1 MSVGTTVVV
10 IDELNHLGGFAEVG
24 ATDAL
29 QLGDGAADVESS
41 RVEKCSNLAGE
52 FQMLP
57 RPYLLYTLYL
67 VFLALILTAVS
78 LVKTF
83 DKFKFFLRFLTGED
97 AAVLVVTFSNLDKKS
112 GGDSSR
118 NIDFALLKPCKVC
131 CPSYIPCF
139 GQRQPE

>member
-57 RPYLLYTLYL
+57 SPYLLYTLYL

-78 LVKTF
+78 LVQTF
-83 DKFKFFLRFLTGED
+83 HKSVLLFLFLARED
-97 AAVLVVTFSNLDKKS
+97 ITVLFVGFSNLDEKNEK
-112 GGDSSR
+112 
-118 NIDFALLKPCKVC
+118 FLQK
-131 CPSYIPCF
+131 CF
-139 GQRQPE
+139 FLFQTL